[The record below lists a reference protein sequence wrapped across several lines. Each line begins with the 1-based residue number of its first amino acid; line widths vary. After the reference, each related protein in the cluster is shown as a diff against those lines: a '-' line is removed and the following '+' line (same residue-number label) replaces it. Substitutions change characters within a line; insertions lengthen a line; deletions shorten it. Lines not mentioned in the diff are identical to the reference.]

1 MSINPKPKNLNPDRA
16 IELNSGVW
24 TKVPLRDGR
33 ITFLDPDKV
42 AIIELESKLISLA
55 EIVAHQQTG
64 LVKLTES
71 VKILGIEEA
80 KDE

>member
-42 AIIELESKLISLA
+42 AIIELEARVVSLA
-55 EIVAHQQTG
+55 EVVAHQQQAMLMLTG
-64 LVKLTES
+64 AVEILT
-71 VKILGIEEA
+71 GEA
-80 KDE
+80 K